1 VSTTP
6 GGSPTGRPDDGS
18 THGASVGI
26 PTGRETIADRDI
38 RRFLIANV
46 LVYTGIALQLAV
58 LGKQVFD
65 ITGRESDLAWLGLAE
80 FAPAPFLVFV
90 TGSLADHFDRRKVAA
105 LALAGEVVCVLALGF
120 YSASDP
126 TSVWPFF
133 LIAAAFGACRSCSA
147 PAMRSMPP
155 MLALE
160 RGLPRVIALTS
171 AVSFSSSIIGAGLSG
186 VLYIIDPSAGY
197 FVAAVM
203 IVIGFSIVLS
213 LRFRRQPRPP
223 DPDQRPTL
231 RTAVEGLRFIR
242 RTPILF
248 SIISLD
254 LFAVLFGGA
263 VALLPAI
270 AEDRLHVGDVA
281 YGWLRAAP
289 GIGAG
294 LMGLLLA
301 VRPLRRR
308 VGSTLLVAVGTFG
321 LGTVVLG
328 VTTNYVVAFVA
339 LVVLSGADMV
349 SVFVRSSLVP
359 LVTPDEKR
367 GRVLAVENVFIG
379 ASNELGAFESGM
391 AAQHLGLVPAVAGGG
406 VATMGV
412 VVLFS
417 IAFPALRAIDRFE
430 DLDPDPRGR
439 RDSDTAE
446 AVDATVDG
454 FTARVESGGHAGD

>member
-1 VSTTP
+1 MTNQP
-6 GGSPTGRPDDGS
+6 ADDS
-18 THGASVGI
+18 EPSM
-26 PTGRETIADRDI
+26 PTGRETIADPDI

-46 LVYTGIALQLAV
+46 LIYTGIALQLAI
-58 LGKQVFD
+58 LGKEVYD

-80 FAPAPFLVFV
+80 FAPAPFLVFI
-90 TGSLADHFDRRKVAA
+90 TGTLADRFDRRKVAA
-105 LALAGEVVCVLALGF
+105 LAMAGEVLCVLALAF

-126 TSVWPFF
+126 TAVWPFF
-133 LIAAAFGACRSCSA
+133 LIAGAFGAFRSCNA
-147 PAMRSMPP
+147 PAIRSMPP

-160 RGLPRVIALTS
+160 RGLPRVIALSS

-197 FVAAVM
+197 GVAAVM
-203 IVIGFSIVLS
+203 ILIGLVLITT
-213 LRFRRQPRPP
+213 LKFRRQPKPP
-223 DPDQRPTL
+223 DPDERPTL
-231 RTAVEGLRFIR
+231 HSAVEGLRFIR

-270 AEDRLHVGDVA
+270 ADDRLHVGDVA

-294 LMGLLLA
+294 IMGLFLAVKPLRRMVGKKLLLA
-301 VRPLRRR
+301 V
-308 VGSTLLVAVGTFG
+308 ATFG

-328 VTTNYVVAFVA
+328 FTTNYAVAFVA
-339 LVVLSGADMV
+339 LMVLSGADMV

-391 AAQHLGLVPAVAGGG
+391 AAQNLGLVPAVAGGG
-406 VATMGV
+406 FATIGV
-412 VVLFS
+412 VLLFS

-430 DLDPDPRGR
+430 DLDPDHHGLPDPVVGIAIAGLTERVE
-439 RDSDTAE
+439 ANP
-446 AVDATVDG
+446 AVD
-454 FTARVESGGHAGD
+454 

>member
-1 VSTTP
+1 VTNEAPNQPPADSET
-6 GGSPTGRPDDGS
+6 S
-18 THGASVGI
+18 I
-26 PTGRETIADRDI
+26 PTGRETIADRNI

-46 LVYTGIALQLAV
+46 LIYTGIALQLAI
-58 LGKQVFD
+58 LGKEVYD
-65 ITGRESDLAWLGLAE
+65 ITGRASDLAWLGLAE
-80 FAPAPFLVFV
+80 FAPAPFLVFI
-90 TGSLADHFDRRKVAA
+90 TGTLADRFDRRKVAA
-105 LALAGEVVCVLALGF
+105 FAMLGEVLCVLGLAF

-126 TSVWPFF
+126 TAVWPFF
-133 LIAAAFGACRSCSA
+133 LIAGAFGAFRSFNA
-147 PAMRSMPP
+147 PAIRSMPP
-155 MLALE
+155 MLALD
-160 RGLPRVIALTS
+160 RGLPRVIALSS

-186 VLYIIDPSAGY
+186 ALYIIDPSVGY
-197 FVAAVM
+197 GVAAAM
-203 IVIGFSIVLS
+203 ILIGLCVVTTLT
-213 LRFRRQPRPP
+213 FRRQPRPP
-223 DPDQRPTL
+223 DPDERPTL
-231 RTAVEGLRFIR
+231 HSAVEGLRFIR

-270 AEDRLHVGDVA
+270 AEDRLRVGDVA

-294 LMGLLLA
+294 IMGLLLA
-301 VRPLRRR
+301 IKPLRRR
-308 VGSTLLVAVGTFG
+308 VGKKLLLAVGTFG
-321 LGTVVLG
+321 LGTIVLG
-328 VTTNYVVAFVA
+328 FTTNYVVAFVA

-406 VATMGV
+406 FATLGV

-417 IAFPALRAIDRFE
+417 VAFPALRAIDRFD
-430 DLDPDPRGR
+430 DLDPKV
-439 RDSDTAE
+439 E
-446 AVDATVDG
+446 ATP
-454 FTARVESGGHAGD
+454 RVE